1 MNNNFLCC
9 FGLYVHKSFEME
21 KVLNGKSTR
30 NQFFCPCKMRYGID
44 NSPTFYGLEKTFKLV
59 QIGVNRRH
67 FVSWKL
73 PVSYLIRFGQT
84 EILMLFRFTF
94 LFFLLNSFHHLKNIR
109 PMFSFL
115 PDFPAPCQA
124 PDGSVW
130 PAQKNVR
137 GLHHRFFSG
146 HCFEMN
152 HPITIVLTNSQ
163 KVSL

>member
-94 LFFLLNSFHHLKNIR
+94 LFFLLNSFHHLKTFVPCFLFSPTFPPHAR
-109 PMFSFL
+109 PQMGQSG
-115 PDFPAPCQA
+115 QRKKM
-124 PDGSVW
+124 SVDCIT
-130 PAQKNVR
+130 A
-137 GLHHRFFSG
+137 FFSG